1 MHLVKPL
8 QHMATPST
16 GPKEGLASA
25 GPSEPHRG
33 GGSGGSE
40 DGWFHLTAPTRGSNG
55 TAQ

>member
-33 GGSGGSE
+33 GGSVVRKTGGS
-40 DGWFHLTAPTRGSNG
+40 T
-55 TAQ
+55 